1 MRYSLRGLILAAA
14 LLAPAFVAAQDAPA
28 PPPLRVFL
36 DCPSYRC
43 DPDFF
48 RTEFPFADFTRV
60 PEDADVQVLVTE
72 VETGSGGSEYTIT
85 ALGRGRFVGRADTL
99 KAYTTADAT
108 DDEERKAIAQR
119 MGLALAR
126 YVALTPAADRFTLR
140 YTAPDSLRASM
151 TQGERDPW
159 NYWAFRIRFN
169 TYLNGEAS
177 YNNASLHSSL
187 GATRITEAL
196 KVEGEGWIS
205 RDRSYYEY
213 DDSTSV
219 TTITENYGA
228 SLLFAPS
235 LGRHWGWA
243 TYVEASR
250 NTYRNLEL
258 GVELLAGLEYD
269 IWPYEEVTRRL
280 LVIRAVSGVKHARY
294 DEITLY
300 GETEETR
307 PTASLE
313 SILDVT
319 QPWGSIGADLE
330 LSTYLHDLTKNR
342 AELSLN
348 ADVRL
353 VRGLSLSVFG
363 QVASIHD
370 QLGLPAEGASDEDIL
385 LRQQQLAT
393 NYEYYTSIGLSYVFG
408 SRFNNV
414 VNPRF
419 R

>member
-1 MRYSLRGLILAAA
+1 
-14 LLAPAFVAAQDAPA
+14 
-28 PPPLRVFL
+28 
-36 DCPSYRC
+36 
-43 DPDFF
+43 
-48 RTEFPFADFTRV
+48 
-60 PEDADVQVLVTE
+60 
-72 VETGSGGSEYTIT
+72 
-85 ALGRGRFVGRADTL
+85 
-99 KAYTTADAT
+99 
-108 DDEERKAIAQR
+108 
-119 MGLALAR
+119 
-126 YVALTPAADRFTLR
+126 
-140 YTAPDSLRASM
+140 
-151 TQGERDPW
+151 
-159 NYWAFRIRFN
+159 
-169 TYLNGEAS
+169 
-177 YNNASLHSSL
+177 
-187 GATRITEAL
+187 
-196 KVEGEGWIS
+196 
-205 RDRSYYEY
+205 
-213 DDSTSV
+213 
-219 TTITENYGA
+219 
-228 SLLFAPS
+228 
-235 LGRHWGWA
+235 
-243 TYVEASR
+243 VEASR